1 MRSSLRISKLLSG
14 FRIAKSTFYSRHTK
28 QEARDQESYK
38 IIKKHYDLSKGK
50 EGIRQLSM
58 TIERKERMR
67 FNKKRIARIK
77 LKFNLPTLI
86 RRKNVYR
93 VFAKK
98 KIEHEIFPNL
108 LERNFKNLDADQ
120 VYCTDITEL
129 KYGDRK
135 AYLAAVK
142 DLGTRAIM
150 SYVVSNRIDINLT
163 NSAIE
168 QALLKA
174 SPKKKESLM
183 IHSDQGF
190 HFTHVSF
197 RKKVETAGA
206 FQSMSRKGNCLDNA
220 PMESFFGLFKDHL
233 DLSSCKTI
241 EEVKN
246 EVQKTMNYYNYCRP
260 QVGLKKMPPMEYR
273 RQMLSPGFF

>member
-108 LERNFKNLDADQ
+108 LERNFKNLDADR

-246 EVQKTMNYYNYCRP
+246 EVQKTMNYYNNCRP